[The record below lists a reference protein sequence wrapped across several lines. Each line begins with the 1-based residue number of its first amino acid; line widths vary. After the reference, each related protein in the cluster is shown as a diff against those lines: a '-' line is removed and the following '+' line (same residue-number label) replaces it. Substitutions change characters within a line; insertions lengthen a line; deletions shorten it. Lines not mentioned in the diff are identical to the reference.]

1 MIDFYNQLK
10 NCDIK
15 ASLSFFP
22 LKLLSKA
29 WWFCLTL
36 SYVQGGWKH
45 YKEKFTVMKK
55 SPEFKSR
62 QASDIGQGG
71 NKLW

>member
-15 ASLSFFP
+15 ATLSFFP
-22 LKLLSKA
+22 LKLLLKA
-29 WWFCLTL
+29 WWFFCLTL

-55 SPEFKSR
+55 KI
-62 QASDIGQGG
+62 QNLHLDKQVT
-71 NKLW
+71 